1 MRDAGLE
8 HLYSGWHAVAES
20 CRVCKLES
28 VRTTQF
34 LGKEL
39 EGQLEWHVVN
49 VCDAFP
55 SQAAKLSW
63 RACRL
68 SAEHIRHVL
77 RPQSESESFDGRPP
91 DAD

>member
-20 CRVCKLES
+20 CRVCKLQS

-55 SQAAKLSW
+55 RKL
-63 RACRL
+63 L
-68 SAEHIRHVL
+68 SCPGGPVGFPL
-77 RPQSESESFDGRPP
+77 STSDTS
-91 DAD
+91 